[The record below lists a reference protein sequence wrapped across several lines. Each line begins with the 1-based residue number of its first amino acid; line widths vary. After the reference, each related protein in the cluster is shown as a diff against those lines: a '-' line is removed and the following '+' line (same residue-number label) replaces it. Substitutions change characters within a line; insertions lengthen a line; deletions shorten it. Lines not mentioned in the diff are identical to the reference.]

1 MFTILLT
8 VAALVAVLFGGLYA
22 LGRLGKRVRDGDDG
36 LPDTWETFADLRV
49 TPEYEVV
56 QICER
61 TLAALDDV
69 LAKALFQLLP
79 DATDRDWFHTRTGE
93 YHLVGVA

>member
-1 MFTILLT
+1 MFIILIII
-8 VAALVAVLFGGLYA
+8 AALIAMLFGGLYA
-22 LGRLGKRVRDGDDG
+22 LGRLGQRVRAADDG

-61 TLAALDDV
+61 TLTALDDV
-69 LAKALFQLLP
+69 IAKALFQLLP
-79 DATDRDWFHTRTGE
+79 DAVDRDWFHARTGE